1 MKNAFLAILS
11 ALVIFQFICN
21 RKQENSHHT
30 NSLQATAEISTL
42 NRQLQTTLD
51 SLVIIGMK
59 KDSLAA
65 VKDTVIIQKY
75 DTIIRNIPFYQLPDF
90 ANLYDSVFG
99 VQLYL
104 YDSLGC
110 MTNDGLTTVTTTI
123 YKGKAA
129 KERLANCQE
138 RLLIRDTVI
147 HRKDSIIDLCRE
159 DTDNWKEESHTQ
171 AEQAEKERLGKR
183 IWKGIGKAGIVSAV
197 LHFFR

>member
-1 MKNAFLAILS
+1 MKNAFLAILT
-11 ALVIFQFICN
+11 ALVIFQFVCN
-21 RKQENSHHT
+21 RKQENAHHT
-30 NSLQATAEISTL
+30 QSLQATAEISTL

-65 VKDTVIIQKY
+65 VKDTVIIEKY
-75 DTIIRNIPFYQLPDF
+75 NTIVKTIPEYQLPDF

-110 MTNDGLTTVTTTI
+110 LTNDGLETVTTTI

-159 DTDNWKEESHTQ
+159 DADNWKEEAHTQ
-171 AEQAEKERLGKR
+171 AEQVERERLGKR
-183 IWKGIGKAGIVSAV
+183 IWRGVAV
-197 LHFFR
+197 VVGLLHGVR